1 MSIITKK
8 SQQPSVVVH
17 LQVPGNTRKI
27 KIPKICMKLI
37 PCFKKYTK
45 KLRTCLL
52 ETRQMRGKTKLK
64 FKNQINA
71 SIMFE
76 HRHILRKD

>member
-45 KLRTCLL
+45 NVFIGNQTNER
-52 ETRQMRGKTKLK
+52 
-64 FKNQINA
+64 KNKA
-71 SIMFE
+71 
-76 HRHILRKD
+76 KV

>member
-1 MSIITKK
+1 MSIIRKQ

-45 KLRTCLL
+45 K
-52 ETRQMRGKTKLK
+52 TKNV
-64 FKNQINA
+64 FIGNQTNERKNKA
-71 SIMFE
+71 
-76 HRHILRKD
+76 KV